1 MLEKRNSRKN
11 IVGVVTSKSG
21 DKTLKVTFFYKT
33 PHPRFKKE
41 IKRKTDV
48 HVHDETNVGKVGM
61 TVEIME
67 TRPWSKLKRYRLV
80 KVVEQAPVEILG

>member
-1 MLEKRNSRKN
+1 MIEKRNSRKN

-48 HVHDETNVGKVGM
+48 HVHDEMNTGKIGD

-67 TRPWSKLKRYRLV
+67 TRPLSKLKRFRLV
-80 KVVEQAPVEILG
+80 KVLETAQAETL